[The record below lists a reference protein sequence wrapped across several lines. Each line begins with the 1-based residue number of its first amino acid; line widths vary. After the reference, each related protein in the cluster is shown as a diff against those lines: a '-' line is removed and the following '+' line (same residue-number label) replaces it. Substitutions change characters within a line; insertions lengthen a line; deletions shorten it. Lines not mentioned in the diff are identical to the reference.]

1 MANLDKSTILNLK
14 NTAHG
19 EKRWDTN
26 IVFSD
31 ADQESAVL
39 RFKLLKDDGLP
50 YIIGNVNVGGKIKL
64 DHEDKSFWID
74 DLTVVENELKYQ
86 FEYRL
91 PEDLLKRDGSV
102 TAQVLIYEKGTS
114 NLVVAQRIFKFNIS
128 NSIYQNIS
136 AETKTTFIST
146 FADLQQEIRKEV
158 TDIQESIAASQD
170 YVTEIKEAH
179 SDGMEAIQTLVTTS
193 TDDLKQLS
201 EDNLNELQTKATN
214 YIEQIDNKNADAQ
227 KSLDD
232 FKNYLIDLDVV
243 TNEDTE
249 NWQRYALTKDDGS
262 RTYITKGTIT
272 DITTLD
278 VGFYETVT
286 TDEPVSQG
294 FPEEF
299 KNGFVEIDVMKS
311 GGGRIQLKVVRNYD
325 GRTFLRNIHT
335 NGDRDTGWREVPLF
349 EDISTLETSSS
360 SQEKATTAENNARE
374 YTDSRHRVLFDGN
387 VSGVNSEIKLED
399 DYTAYSL
406 LVISGGF
413 SGGEWTKAHLVA
425 NTKSIHVNEINLLD
439 SNAAGGGIYEMLI
452 QKTDARTLTIG
463 LDNYMEIT
471 SNTGYTDADKFTVQR
486 IEGWK

>member
-39 RFKLLKDDGLP
+39 RFKLLKDDGFP

-74 DLTVVENELKYQ
+74 DLTVIENELKYQ

-91 PEDLLKRDGSV
+91 PNDLLKRDGSV

-128 NSIYQNIS
+128 NSIYQNLS
-136 AETKTTFIST
+136 AETKTMFIST
-146 FADLQQEIRKEV
+146 FADLQQEIRTEV
-158 TDIQESIAASQD
+158 ADIQESIAASQD

-243 TNEDTE
+243 TNKGAE

-262 RTYITKGTIT
+262 SQYIDMKGSLPNFQSLKAGLYYISNVPI
-272 DITTLD
+272 DSSMQSSSI
-278 VGFYETVT
+278 
-286 TDEPVSQG
+286 
-294 FPEEF
+294 
-299 KNGFVEIDVMKS
+299 NGFVAVEERNDGDNIK
-311 GGGRIQLKVVRNYD
+311 RITFKPYNSTQTFIMRYYNEWNDWEVINKDMETTD
-325 GRTFLRNIHT
+325 G
-335 NGDRDTGWREVPLF
+335 
-349 EDISTLETSSS
+349 
-360 SQEKATTAENNARE
+360 SQDKAITAENNARE
-374 YTDSRHRVLFDGN
+374 YTDSRHSVLFDGN
-387 VSGVNSEIKLED
+387 VSGVNSTIKLED
-399 DYTAYSL
+399 NYTEYSL
-406 LVISGGF
+406 LVISGDF
-413 SGGEWTKAHLVA
+413 PGGEWTKPHLVA
-425 NTKSIHVNEINLLD
+425 NTRSIHVTETNLVD
-439 SNAAGGGIYEMLI
+439 DTAVGGGIYELLI

-471 SNTGYTDADKFTVQR
+471 SNTGYTDANKFTVQR

>member
-74 DLTVVENELKYQ
+74 DLTVIENESKYQ

-91 PEDLLKRDGSV
+91 PKDLLKRDGSV
-102 TAQVLIYEKGTS
+102 TAQVLIYEKGIS

-128 NSIYQNIS
+128 NSIYQNLS
-136 AETKTTFIST
+136 AETKTMFIST

-243 TNEDTE
+243 TNKDAE
-249 NWQRYALTKDDGS
+249 NWQRFKLTEENGNRIRISDIDPVELDTGYYQCWNTKNMPMGDDGAGS
-262 RTYITKGTIT
+262 YWNV
-272 DITTLD
+272 D
-278 VGFYETVT
+278 VT
-286 TDEPVSQG
+286 TAYD
-294 FPEEF
+294 
-299 KNGFVEIDVMKS
+299 DVKQIKAVLS
-311 GGGRIQLKVVRNYD
+311 STGQ
-325 GRTFLRNIHT
+325 TFLKNVHKSEE
-335 NGDRDTGWREVPLF
+335 GVWKEVPLF
-349 EDISTLETSSS
+349 EDISNLETSSR

-374 YTDSRHRVLFDGN
+374 YTDSRHKVLFDGN
-387 VSGVNSEIKLED
+387 VSGVNSEIKLDD
-399 DYTAYSL
+399 DYTEYSL
-406 LVISGGF
+406 LVISGSF
-413 SGGEWTKAHLVA
+413 SGGEWTKPHLVA
-425 NTKSIHVNEINLLD
+425 NTRSIHVVEINILD
-439 SNAAGGGIYEMLI
+439 EKANGGGIYEMLI
-452 QKTDARTLTIG
+452 RKKDARTLEIG

-471 SNTGYTDADKFTVQR
+471 SNTGHLDADKFNVQR

>member
-1 MANLDKSTILNLK
+1 MSNLDKSAILNLK

-26 IVFSD
+26 VVFSD

-74 DLTVVENELKYQ
+74 DLTVIENELKYQ

-91 PEDLLKRDGSV
+91 PDDLLKRDGSV

-128 NSIYQNIS
+128 NSIYQNLS
-136 AETKTTFIST
+136 AETKTMFIST

-158 TDIQESIAASQD
+158 TDIQESIASSQD
-170 YVTEIKEAH
+170 YVTEIKEVH
-179 SDGMEAIQTLVTTS
+179 SDGIEAIQTLVTTS

-201 EDNLNELQTKATN
+201 ENNLNELQTKATN

-243 TNEDTE
+243 TNKDAES
-249 NWQRYALTKDDGS
+249 WQRFKLTEENGNRIRISDIDPIELDTGYYQCWRTKNMPMGDDGAGS
-262 RTYITKGTIT
+262 YWNI
-272 DITTLD
+272 D
-278 VGFYETVT
+278 VT
-286 TDEPVSQG
+286 TA
-294 FPEEF
+294 
-299 KNGFVEIDVMKS
+299 
-311 GGGRIQLKVVRNYD
+311 YD
-325 GRTFLRNIHT
+325 GVKQIKAVLSYTGQTFLKNVHKSEE
-335 NGDRDTGWREVPLF
+335 GAWREVPLF

-374 YTDSRHRVLFDGN
+374 YTDSRHRVLFNGN
-387 VSGVNSEIKLED
+387 VSGVNSTIKLED
-399 DYTAYSL
+399 DYTEYSL
-406 LVISGGF
+406 LVISGDF
-413 SGGEWTKAHLVA
+413 PGGEWTKAHLVA
-425 NTKSIHVNEINLLD
+425 NTRSIHVTEINLLD
-439 SNAAGGGIYEMLI
+439 SDAAGGGIYEMLI
-452 QKTDARTLTIG
+452 RKKDARTLEIG

-471 SNTGYTDADKFTVQR
+471 SNTGYTDTNKFTVQR